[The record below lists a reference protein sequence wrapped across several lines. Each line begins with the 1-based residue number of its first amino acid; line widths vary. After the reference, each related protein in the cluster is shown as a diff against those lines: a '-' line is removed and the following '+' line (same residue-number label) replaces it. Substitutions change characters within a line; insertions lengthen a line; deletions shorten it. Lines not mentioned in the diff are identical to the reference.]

1 MKTKINTKIKHSL
14 TVDKDGLRSIQKFIS
29 KQYKHTE
36 FTANC
41 VDGSILET
49 DNIEEIIDFE
59 NPNYRRITEIVF
71 EAQNDSSNWSSSER
85 ATLKIESQN
94 GGLSR
99 IFNEV
104 SISLNVRSESDEK
117 AVFVVKE
124 IRSLLKEMRPWYNL
138 FARTSIFAVYG
149 LIWIICCVI
158 VTVLLFMGLITSDTG
173 TISISSLI
181 AINVSG
187 TIGLGLLDYVRASLF
202 PMIFFDIGRQN
213 RKMEQIK
220 FWRKLIFGSIGLAL
234 LISILANI
242 LSRAF

>member
-1 MKTKINTKIKHSL
+1 MIKIDI
-14 TVDKDGLRSIQKFIS
+14 LRTIQKFIS
-29 KQYKHTE
+29 KQYKHVG

-49 DNIEEIIDFE
+49 DDIEEIIDFD

-71 EAQNDSSNWSSSER
+71 EAQNDSSSWSSSEE

-99 IFNEV
+99 IFNDV
-104 SISLNVRSESDEK
+104 SINLNVRSESDEK

-138 FARTSIFAVYG
+138 LARTSIFAVYG

-173 TISISSLI
+173 S
-181 AINVSG
+181 V
-187 TIGLGLLDYVRASLF
+187 
-202 PMIFFDIGRQN
+202 
-213 RKMEQIK
+213 
-220 FWRKLIFGSIGLAL
+220 SIGQVRKVL
-234 LISILANI
+234 
-242 LSRAF
+242 

>member
-1 MKTKINTKIKHSL
+1 MI
-14 TVDKDGLRSIQKFIS
+14 VDKGGLRSIQKFIS
-29 KQYKHTE
+29 KQYKYTE

-49 DNIEEIIDFE
+49 DNIEEIIGFE

-71 EAQNDSSNWSSSER
+71 KAQNDSANWSSSEGV
-85 ATLKIESQN
+85 TLEIESQT

-99 IFNEV
+99 IINNV

-124 IRSLLKEMRPWYNL
+124 IRSLLKEMQPWYNL
-138 FARTSIFAVYG
+138 LARTSIFVVCA
-149 LIWIICCVI
+149 LIWIICCLI
-158 VTVLLFMGLITSDTG
+158 ITVALFMGLITFNTG
-173 TISISSLI
+173 TVSFPLVGVL
-181 AINVSG
+181 NVSV

-202 PMIFFDIGRQN
+202 PMIFFDIGRQK

-220 FWRKLIFGSIGLAL
+220 FWRKLIFGSIGLTL

-242 LSRAF
+242 LSRGF